1 MAEIQYA
8 FWSAVVYD
16 NPFDGGGIAGHT
28 DGNVELV
35 VDIVVVVEGIKIVMV
50 VADVIV
56 VVPCGVVADDVLVLP
71 VVVVLMGDV
80 KLELPVVDVVEELL
94 VDTTE
99 AVVDRVVD
107 EVDELVGS
115 IVDSVEV
122 DGLVVVDVVDGEAS
136 EVEFESIIPVT
147 LTVEVRLDEGVMVV
161 VELESLTIGIRT
173 GSVEVSVVGVAFN
186 VVRVV
191 MVVTKVE
198 LIALSWDWED
208 PSGVVGI
215 IGGIVVITSVL
226 GEEVVVD
233 EVVDGIVV
241 VFDDEDVNV
250 VGSVEIM
257 VETAK
262 RGVVDI
268 NDCVDKVGWVVV
280 DDWVLSRIVQSDTL
294 TEDEGRAVHALN
306 ASTKFVRLDSEQSRV

>member
-1 MAEIQYA
+1 M
-8 FWSAVVYD
+8 YD

-198 LIALSWDWED
+198 LIALS
-208 PSGVVGI
+208 
-215 IGGIVVITSVL
+215 
-226 GEEVVVD
+226 
-233 EVVDGIVV
+233 
-241 VFDDEDVNV
+241 
-250 VGSVEIM
+250 
-257 VETAK
+257 
-262 RGVVDI
+262 
-268 NDCVDKVGWVVV
+268 
-280 DDWVLSRIVQSDTL
+280 
-294 TEDEGRAVHALN
+294 
-306 ASTKFVRLDSEQSRV
+306 